1 MPALTLKNIPESL
14 LDKLRRRADEDRR
27 SLTQEVLYLLEQ
39 AVDER
44 PATAPGFA
52 PPAAEAQARAWM
64 RLCGRWRSDL
74 TAADEIRDVYDH
86 RTPGRNVSL

>member
-39 AVDER
+39 AVDEK
-44 PATAPGFA
+44 PAAAQGFA
-52 PPAAEAQARAWM
+52 HTAAETQARAWM
-64 RLCGRWRSDL
+64 RLCGRWQSDL
-74 TAADEIRDVYDH
+74 SAADEIRDVYDH